1 MLLHEERELVR
12 EYGIIMLEKNLT
24 SGTSGNISVF
34 SKKDGYY
41 AMSPSSMDY
50 RQIKTEDVVVIDLEG
65 NIVDGKRRP
74 SIEHVMHR
82 RYYADRDDIGAVV
95 HTHSPYASAASCL
108 GKPLPAIHF
117 MQFMCGSEQ
126 LQCAP
131 FAPPGTQALA
141 DVTFDAMKGLNAV
154 LMQNHGLIAAGTDIA
169 HAMLIAEEMEVMC
182 QLHFL
187 ARGMGGEPIIL
198 TQAMMQGNDIG

>member
-1 MLLHEERELVR
+1 MLLREERELVR

-50 RQIKTEDVVVIDLEG
+50 RQIKTEDVVVIDLDG
-65 NIVDGKRRP
+65 NIVDGKRKP

-82 RYYADRDDIGAVV
+82 RYYSDRVDVGAVV

-108 GKPLPAIHF
+108 GKDMPAIHF
-117 MQFMCGSEQ
+117 MQLICGGEV
-126 LQCAP
+126 LKCAP
-131 FAPPGTQALA
+131 FAPPGTVELA
-141 DVTFDAMKGLNAV
+141 DVTFEAMKGQSAV
-154 LMQNHGLIAAGTDIA
+154 LMQNHGMIAVGPNIEK
-169 HAMLIAEEMEVMC
+169 AMFMAEEMEVMC
-182 QLHFL
+182 QLHYL
-187 ARGMGGEPIIL
+187 TSSMGKPIIV
-198 TQAMMQGNDIG
+198 TQEMMKGNAAG